1 MSTAQALSV
10 VKQALLEKLHQEI
23 VPQLEQLVQA
33 LPEQLIDFDQAEVQL
48 RHGLLKV
55 AQHLLEIW
63 GHLADLK
70 VARPYCSK
78 CCVPMRH
85 RGLPETGVTTTVGEV
100 SYRRPR
106 WRCEDCGEQCY
117 PHDGVLRFLMH
128 NVSWPLAKVCSR
140 LAAQIPSFDDAGA
153 PCDTRQ
159 ANPSPCCAAN
169 P

>member
-78 CCVPMRH
+78 CGVPMRH
-85 RGLPETGVTTTVGEV
+85 RGLPETGVGLIPAAHGSALAQVDEGNDGKGRG
-100 SYRRPR
+100 RRHG
-106 WRCEDCGEQCY
+106 C
-117 PHDGVLRFLMH
+117 
-128 NVSWPLAKVCSR
+128 
-140 LAAQIPSFDDAGA
+140 
-153 PCDTRQ
+153 
-159 ANPSPCCAAN
+159 
-169 P
+169 